1 MKRNIFILILVII
14 TIILGFKI
22 WEHQNNLNSEKNIS
36 NTSLNLKD
44 TPSIDL
50 SDDPIFTDG
59 SVPSTWDV
67 AGITDPNGFKK
78 FLIELQTSVLN
89 NNRNKVISSL
99 DANKFAKYNT
109 LNNYDKLFNK
119 KVIDAFK
126 NINIH
131 QIFRN
136 YQGAMIGNGT
146 VWFKQNN
153 NGTFSIFAIN
163 NTN

>member
-50 SDDPIFTDG
+50 SDDPVFING
-59 SVPSTWDV
+59 SIPSTWDI
-67 AGITDPNGFKK
+67 AGITDPIGFKK
-78 FLIELQTSVLN
+78 FLIALQISVIN
-89 NNRNKVISSL
+89 NNKDKAISSL
-99 DANKFAKYNT
+99 DVIKFAKYDT

-119 KVIDAFK
+119 KVVDAFK
-126 NINIH
+126 NMNIH

-146 VWFKQNN
+146 VWFKQNS

-163 NTN
+163 NTD